1 MAQTTGAQFNLL
13 SDSDKKVIISYGVL
27 NPHEHGGIAYPAV
40 FIVGKDGRIKY
51 TYVSKD
57 PTDRPPDTILL
68 DEIKKIGAP

>member
-27 NPHEHGGIAYPAV
+27 NPHEHDGIAYPSV

-51 TYVSKD
+51 IYVGKD
-57 PTDRPPDTILL
+57 PTDRPPDAILL
-68 DEIKKIGAP
+68 EEIKKIGAP